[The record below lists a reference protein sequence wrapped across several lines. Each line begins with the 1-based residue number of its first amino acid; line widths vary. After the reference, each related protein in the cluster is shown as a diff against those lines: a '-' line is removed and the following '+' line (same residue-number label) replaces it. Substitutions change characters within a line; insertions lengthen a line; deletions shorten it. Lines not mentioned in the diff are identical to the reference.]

1 MKELHTEDRRRKTK
15 YRIQKTEDRS
25 RKTEYSKMVMI
36 ALMFLAGIQT
46 VFASDPIPAK
56 KQDRPIALVG
66 GTIHTVSGPVIENG
80 MVVFDN
86 GIITGIGKNIPVP
99 KNAERIDVSG
109 KHLYPGLINAASEIG
124 LTEIEAVRATLD
136 MRETGKFNPNVRTE
150 IAVNPES
157 ELIPTT
163 RANGIA
169 IAHVI
174 PRGGVIA
181 GRSAAILLDGWTNE
195 EMTLAAPVGLYVN
208 WPSMTVSRSRF
219 VRQSEEE
226 QKKAIAKNLEDLR
239 MAFAD
244 ARAYAKS
251 KTADP
256 QRHRT
261 DIRWEA
267 MRPLFERK
275 IPLIVGAND
284 MQQIRSAVQFARD
297 ENIRLVILGGR
308 DAWKLTDLLKENNIP
323 VIVSGT
329 HVLPARRSD
338 SYDAPF
344 SLPKKLHDAGILF
357 AIAGE
362 GNAAMNERNLGYQA
376 ATAAAYGL
384 PAEEALR
391 AVTLN
396 AAKILGIDKRT
407 GSLEAGKDATIIVCD
422 GDPLEIISSV
432 EMQFIAGKKID
443 LRSKHTQLWL
453 KYTEKYRQL
462 GATPR

>member
-1 MKELHTEDRRRKTK
+1 MQ
-15 YRIQKTEDRS
+15 IS
-25 RKTEYSKMVMI
+25 
-36 ALMFLAGIQT
+36 
-46 VFASDPIPAK
+46 FASDPIPAK

-80 MVVFDN
+80 TVLFDN
-86 GIITGIGKNIPVP
+86 GIIVGIGKDVQIPSQ
-99 KNAERIDVSG
+99 AERIDVSG
-109 KHLYPGLINAASEIG
+109 HQLYPGLINAASEIG

-136 MRETGKFNPNVRTE
+136 INETGKFNPNVRTE
-150 IAVNPES
+150 IAINPES

-169 IAHVI
+169 IVHVI
-174 PRGGVIA
+174 PRGGVIS
-181 GRSAAILLDGWTNE
+181 GRTSAILLDGWTNE

-244 ARAYAKS
+244 ARAYAKT

-267 MRPLFERK
+267 MRLLFERK

-297 ENIRLVILGGR
+297 ENIRLIIHGGR
-308 DAWKLTDLLKENNIP
+308 DAWKLTDLLKENNVP

-329 HVLPARRSD
+329 HQLPARRED
-338 SYDAPF
+338 RYDAPF
-344 SLPKKLHDAGILF
+344 SLPKKLFDAGILI

-362 GNAAMNERNLGYQA
+362 GNAAMNERNIGYQA

-384 PAEEALR
+384 PKDEALR
-391 AVTLN
+391 AVTIN
-396 AAKILGIDKRT
+396 AATILGIDTRA
-407 GSLEAGKDATIIVCD
+407 GSLEVGKDATIIVCD
-422 GDPLEIISSV
+422 GDPLEIMTAV
-432 EMQFIAGKKID
+432 KMQFIAGKKID
-443 LRSKHTQLWL
+443 LRSKHTQLWM

-462 GATPR
+462 GKTR

>member
-1 MKELHTEDRRRKTK
+1 MKTIFGKRKEQNTE
-15 YRIQKTEDRS
+15 YRIQKTEDRR
-25 RKTEYSKMVMI
+25 RKSHRSMMVLI
-36 ALMFLAGIQT
+36 ALMCLAGIHT
-46 VFASDPIPAK
+46 VIASDPIPAK
-56 KQDRPIALVG
+56 KQERPIALVG
-66 GTIHTVSGPVIENG
+66 GTIHAVSGPVIENG

-99 KNAERIDVSG
+99 ENAERIDVSG

-136 MRETGKFNPNVRTE
+136 MSETGTYNPNVRTE

-181 GRSAAILLDGWTNE
+181 GRTSAILLDGWTNE
-195 EMTLAAPVGLYVN
+195 EMTLAAPVGMYVN
-208 WPSMTVSRSRF
+208 WPSMTVVRSRF
-219 VRQSEEE
+219 SRQSEEE
-226 QKKAIAKNLEDLR
+226 QKKTIAKNLDDLR
-239 MAFAD
+239 TAFAD
-244 ARAYAKS
+244 ARAYAQT

-256 QRHRT
+256 MRHRT

-297 ENIRLVILGGR
+297 ENIRLVIHGGR
-308 DAWKLTDLLKENNIP
+308 DAWKLTDLLKENNVP

-338 SYDAPF
+338 PYDAPF

-357 AIAGE
+357 AVAGE

-384 PAEEALR
+384 PGEEALR
-391 AVTLN
+391 AVTIN
-396 AAKILGIDKRT
+396 AAKVLGIDNRA

-422 GDPLEIISSV
+422 GNPLEIMTTI
-432 EMQFIAGKKID
+432 ELQFIKGKKID
-443 LRSKHTQLWL
+443 LRSKHTQLWM
-453 KYTEKYRQL
+453 KYREKYKQL
-462 GATPR
+462 GNKR

>member
-1 MKELHTEDRRRKTK
+1 MMN
-15 YRIQKTEDRS
+15 TEDRS
-25 RKTEYSKMVMI
+25 RKTENRIQNTEDRRGKTESSKMVLI
-36 ALMFLAGIQT
+36 VLMFLAGIQT
-46 VFASDPIPAK
+46 VVASDPIPAK

-99 KNAERIDVSG
+99 ENAERIDVTG

-136 MRETGKFNPNVRTE
+136 MSETGKINPNVRTE

-181 GRSAAILLDGWTNE
+181 GRTSAILLDGWTNE
-195 EMTLAAPVGLYVN
+195 EMTLAAPVGMYVN
-208 WPSMTVSRSRF
+208 WPAMTVRIF
-219 VRQSEEE
+219 PFLRQSEEE
-226 QKKAIAKNLEDLR
+226 QKKNIAKNLNELR
-239 MAFAD
+239 TAFAD
-244 ARAYAKS
+244 ARAYAKAR
-251 KTADP
+251 KADP
-256 QRHRT
+256 AKHRT

-267 MRPLFERK
+267 MRPLFERE

-297 ENIRLVILGGR
+297 ENIRLVIHGGR
-308 DAWKLTDLLKENNIP
+308 DAWKLTDLLKENNVP

-329 HVLPARRSD
+329 HMLPARQSD

-344 SLPKKLHDAGILF
+344 SLPRKLHDAGILF

-362 GNAAMNERNLGYQA
+362 GNAAMNERNVGYQA

-384 PAEEALR
+384 PKEEALR
-391 AVTLN
+391 AVTLH
-396 AAKILGIDKRT
+396 AARILNIDART
-407 GSLEAGKDATIIVCD
+407 GSLDPGKDATIIVCD
-422 GDPLEIISSV
+422 GDPLEIMTTV
-432 EMQFIAGKKID
+432 EMQFIRGKKID

-453 KYTEKYRQL
+453 KYREKYKQMGIIR
-462 GATPR
+462 